1 MLICG
6 VWVCGVLGAGCTTVQ
21 QRTQA
26 SLYDGD
32 YITSVQHSP
41 ATQVVKGLTLDC
53 EPLVEAVFVRVRDG
67 VASGYLHRDEN
78 YSFRTRVNTGGRL
91 KAVMPIDSYYRYDED
106 KPVPLSNLMLIVEAD
121 FSNTT
126 RRGAIT
132 VGDRRFG
139 FDGCTTT
146 VELIVL

>member
-1 MLICG
+1 MAFG
-6 VWVCGVLGAGCTTVQ
+6 SVVYWVPDAPPYSSERKPRFTMVTT
-21 QRTQA
+21 
-26 SLYDGD
+26 SLRFS
-32 YITSVQHSP
+32 IRLPHRLLK
-41 ATQVVKGLTLDC
+41 ALA
-53 EPLVEAVFVRVRDG
+53 EAVFVRVRDG

-78 YSFRTRVNTGGRL
+78 YSFRTRVNTGGQL

-146 VELIVL
+146 VELIAL

>member
-1 MLICG
+1 MLTCG
-6 VWVCGVLGAGCTTVQ
+6 VLVCGVLGAGCTTVQ
-21 QRTQA
+21 QRTQV
-26 SLYDGD
+26 SFYDGD

-41 ATQVVKGLTLDC
+41 ATQVVEGLTLDC
-53 EPLVEAVFVRVRDG
+53 EPMAEAVFVRVRDG

-78 YSFRTRVNTGGRL
+78 YSFRTRVNISGRL

-106 KPVPLSNLMLIVEAD
+106 KPVPPSNLLLIIEAN
-121 FSNTT
+121 FSNNSQQ
-126 RRGAIT
+126 GAIT

-146 VELIVL
+146 VELIAL